1 MPKPTDSYTW
11 NDNETNEA
19 VPTGGHASDG
29 YANGEIPA
37 SNEWNHMFRINGE
50 VSRWV
55 GDGSAAP
62 DEDAHI
68 VETDATGQANVALA
82 VFGPPTTTPDD
93 ATLVVYGPADQ
104 GVAILAFGSDGG
116 GAGINA
122 TGGDSQP
129 GGFFTGGSNGGNGV
143 EGQGVDTGHGVV
155 GSGGE
160 VGSGVVGNC
169 GNNGAAGVEG
179 VGQNGA
185 PGVLGTAPTDGN
197 GVEGDGGANGTAG
210 VVGRAGGTGNFGVYG
225 ISGASGTTSA
235 GGVYGVGQGDAP
247 GIRSNAADGHGVVA
261 QSDTTSPARS
271 ALHIVPQSAD
281 PTTLADGNV
290 WMSSTFTDFRYRIN
304 ATTRSV
310 WGTPG
315 GQIWGAQT
323 GQTGTN
329 NSAGV
334 YTTLCTVTLSGSGSP
349 LRTGDVMITASA
361 EFGAIGGTIHND
373 IDIRLR
379 DDTASATVWQQT
391 ILHPAAVAG
400 STYDRPWSIQ
410 VRYTLPLVGSRT
422 FYLQFARIGAGGA
435 GIQARDASLVVS
447 GIY

>member
-143 EGQGVDTGHGVV
+143 YAQGLDTGHGVV
-155 GSGGE
+155 GYGGE
-160 VGSGVVGNC
+160 
-169 GNNGAAGVEG
+169 A
-179 VGQNGA
+179 
-185 PGVLGTAPTDGN
+185 GN
-197 GVEGDGGANGTAG
+197 GGEFHAGNNGTAG
-210 VVGRAGGTGNFGVYG
+210 VLGDGNATGNGVDGTGGSASGYGVRGVPGNADSAGVYARSHG
-225 ISGASGTTSA
+225 SGTTSGA
-235 GGVYGVGQGDAP
+235 GLF
-247 GIRSNAADGHGVVA
+247 ADGINNANAIYA
-261 QSDTTSPARS
+261 QAANGYCLVMLPDLTSPAR
-271 ALHIVPQSAD
+271 AAMRMIPQGAD
-281 PTTLADGNV
+281 PTTLEEGGV
-290 WMSSTFTDFRYRIN
+290 WFNSARSDLRIRVN
-304 ATTRSV
+304 SQTKTVHAS
-310 WGTPG
+310 PG
-315 GQIWGAQT
+315 GLAFAQDT
-323 GQTGTN
+323 GESNTNN
-329 NSAGV
+329 NSAAW
-334 YTTLCTVTLSGSGSP
+334 TTLASVTLTGQYQPQSSGGTVVIS
-349 LRTGDVMITASA
+349 ACA
-361 EFGAIGGTIHND
+361 EFGATGGTLHTTFDVQIYDNTAAAVVWSRT
-373 IDIRLR
+373 IDHP
-379 DDTASATVWQQT
+379 ASAASV
-391 ILHPAAVAG
+391 
-400 STYDRPWSIQ
+400 YDRPWSVQ
-410 VRYTLPLVGSRT
+410 VDYTLPSTGNRT
-422 FYLQFARIGAGGA
+422 FYLQFRRIGAGGT
-435 GIQARDASLVVS
+435 GISARDASLVVT